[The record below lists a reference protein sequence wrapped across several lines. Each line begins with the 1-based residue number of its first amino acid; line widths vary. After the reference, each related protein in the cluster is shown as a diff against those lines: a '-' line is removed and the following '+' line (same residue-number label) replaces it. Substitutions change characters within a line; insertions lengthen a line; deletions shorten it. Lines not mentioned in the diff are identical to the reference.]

1 MRVRDAIVAACAG
14 VVLALAFPK
23 VGVAFFAPVGAAAL
37 FWTWRDAS
45 WKRAFGLGWFAGLIF
60 FSIACSW
67 AGYTVG
73 PYLGAFAPAV
83 VLVPAAYLGLF
94 FGAAGAATSWA
105 RARAPRWAGPLVF
118 AAAFAFF
125 EWLRSIGTFGVPFG
139 QLGTSQV
146 GAPLAPLGAFA
157 GTFGI
162 TFVLCALGGALAD
175 SLLRRTW
182 RPIAGYAIA
191 TVALCALAWT
201 FWPARFAAPPT
212 VRVAAIQ
219 GDIAQSLKWTPG
231 AAVVAIDRYEAQ
243 TRTLAAFHPQL
254 VVWPETAVAEPLN
267 RDPRTLARLSDLSRD
282 VNATLVVGAQ
292 RYQAPRGIY
301 NSLYIFDHGSLTDIY
316 DKRQMVPIVETMPP
330 FLAWLPYVSDLG
342 GGAMSAGTRD
352 SVYSA
357 GGLRFAPLICWE
369 TGFADVAHAQVRNG
383 AQVLVVATDDAW
395 FGETAGP
402 PMHAQISQMTA
413 IENGMWMVRAAS
425 TGVSGIIAPDGS
437 YAARADLDVQAVVRG
452 TVGLPPGS
460 LYARTGPLPIAAFFV
475 LLYAGLVWRRRA
487 DA

>member
-1 MRVRDAIVAACAG
+1 M
-14 VVLALAFPK
+14 
-23 VGVAFFAPVGAAAL
+23 
-37 FWTWRDAS
+37 WRGAS
-45 WKRAFGLGWFAGLIF
+45 WKRAFGLGWFAGTIF
-60 FSIACSW
+60 FTIACSW
-67 AGYTVG
+67 AGYTIG

-83 VLVPAAYLGLF
+83 VLVPAAYLGLYV
-94 FGAAGAATSWA
+94 GAAGAATSWA
-105 RARAPRWAGPLVF
+105 LARAPRWAGPLVF

-146 GAPLAPLGAFA
+146 GTSLAPLGAFA

-162 TFVLCALGGALAD
+162 TFVLCAAGGALAD
-175 SLLRRTW
+175 ALVRKTW
-182 RPIAGYAIA
+182 RTLAGYA
-191 TVALCALAWT
+191 VAIVAICALAWT
-201 FWPARFAAPPT
+201 FWPARFAAPAT

-219 GDIAQSLKWTPG
+219 GNIAQSLKWTPG

-243 TRTLAAFHPQL
+243 TRTLASFRPQL

-267 RDPRTLARLSDLSRD
+267 RDPRTLARLSDLSRTVD
-282 VNATLVVGAQ
+282 TTLVVGAQ
-292 RYQAPRGIY
+292 RFQAPRGIY
-301 NSLYIFDHGSLTDIY
+301 NSLYVFDRGSLTDVY
-316 DKRQMVPIVETMPP
+316 DKRQMVPVVETTPP
-330 FLAWLPYVSDLG
+330 FLGWLPYVGDLG

-352 SVYSA
+352 SVYTA

-369 TGFADVAHAQVRNG
+369 TGFADAAHAQVRAG

-437 YAARADLDVQAVVRG
+437 YAARAGLGVQAVVRG
-452 TVGLPPGS
+452 AIGPPPRS
-460 LYARTGPLPIAAFFV
+460 FYARTGPSPVAALFA
-475 LLYAGLVWRRRA
+475 LLYAVLVLRRRI